1 MISQGDSRRTNVPL
15 RWCARFTHTDRVT
28 RVVVIVVLLLAL
40 FAGTAAARDG
50 DSGGDDVRVAGV
62 CGKGA
67 TASLRVRSRDN
78 GIEVR
83 FALRQT
89 RGRGLWRVTIVH
101 ENRVAV
107 RTTARTTSGE
117 DSYEVRRVLRDL
129 PGSDAVVV
137 HAWGPSGLGCRA
149 AATLRD
155 SSSSSPRS

>member
-1 MISQGDSRRTNVPL
+1 
-15 RWCARFTHTDRVT
+15 VT

-50 DSGGDDVRVAGV
+50 DGGDDVRVAGV

-83 FALRQT
+83 FALRET

-107 RTTARTTSGE
+107 RTTAKTTSGE

-149 AATLRD
+149 AAILPD

>member
-1 MISQGDSRRTNVPL
+1 V
-15 RWCARFTHTDRVT
+15 ARAF
-28 RVVVIVVLLLAL
+28 VIVVLLLAL
-40 FAGTAAARDG
+40 SAGTAAARDDDGGGG
-50 DSGGDDVRVAGV
+50 DSDVRVTGV
-62 CGKGA
+62 CGHGA
-67 TASLRVRSRDN
+67 TANLRVRSRDD

-107 RTTARTTSGE
+107 RTKTKTTSGD

-137 HAWGPSGLGCRA
+137 HAWGPNGLGCRA
-149 AATLRD
+149 AATLPD
-155 SSSSSPRS
+155 ASS